1 MIPLEKNRET
11 WQELR
16 DTFGQIFEHVFDAVI
31 VFKGDGSI
39 IFHNPAALLLF
50 GYTAETFNG
59 TTLEKLIPTY
69 AEYLRNHAHTLN
81 DSPVFEPGEIE
92 LTKKDGSQLIVLLR
106 LFKASAVEWVAILHD
121 KTLAKK
127 VKNELY
133 HKTSKLENINYQM
146 EQFLYSASHE
156 LRAPATT
163 ILGLANLLTLETSN
177 KTILDYTEKIKNT
190 AEKLELI
197 TRDLVGFARISYSR
211 KQVKKID
218 LVQAFQETTQAVSV
232 AFPTVAFRTNISV
245 KGDYPFY
252 SNPDRIKI
260 ILENLV
266 KNSFQF
272 FDFNKSELTLSL
284 LIELEAE
291 CTKLELTD
299 NGIGIGK
306 IHQDKIFRIFYKAT
320 ERAHGAGLGLFIVKE
335 ALLELKGDITVE
347 SEIGM
352 GTRICLR
359 IPNGHMGRLKSRKL
373 QLSQHQ
379 HKQ

>member
-1 MIPLEKNRET
+1 MMPLEKSMET
-11 WQELR
+11 PHER
-16 DTFGQIFEHVFDAVI
+16 KHTFGQIFDHVFDAVI

-39 IFHNPAALLLF
+39 IFLNPAALLLF
-50 GYTAETFNG
+50 GYTSETLNG
-59 TTLEKLIPTY
+59 AGIEKLIPPC
-69 AEYLRNHAHTLN
+69 AEYLRTHSHTL
-81 DSPVFEPGEIE
+81 SGPSAFEPGEIE
-92 LTKKDGSQLIVLLR
+92 LTKKDGSRLIVLLR
-106 LFKASAVEWVAILHD
+106 LYKATADEWVAILYD
-121 KTLAKK
+121 KTLLKK

-133 HKTSKLENINYQM
+133 HKTTKLENMNYQM

-163 ILGLANLLTLETSN
+163 ILGLANLLTLETSD

-218 LVQAFQETTQAVSV
+218 LVQVFQETIQAISMS
-232 AFPTVAFRTNISV
+232 FPAIVWRTNISV

-272 FDFNKSELTLSL
+272 SDFNKPELTLAL
-284 LIELEAE
+284 LIELETDY
-291 CTKLELTD
+291 TKLELTD

-306 IHQDKIFRIFYKAT
+306 IHLDKIFRIFYKAT
-320 ERAHGAGLGLFIVKE
+320 ERSHGAGLGLFIVKE
-335 ALLELKGDITVE
+335 ALLELNGDITVE

-352 GTRICLR
+352 GTKVCLR
-359 IPNGHMGRLKSRKL
+359 IPNSHMGRLKSRKL
-373 QLSQHQ
+373 QLTQRQ
-379 HKQ
+379 GKQ